1 MNTAIRPTTS
11 KPRPLPLPPELRAL
25 CGRLAVERVR
35 AQQWALA
42 AELRREQHAR
52 LAAGENPER
61 LADELRQAIAATAAR
76 PG

>member
-1 MNTAIRPTTS
+1 MNTTTKPTTP

-42 AELRREQHAR
+42 AELRREQLAR
-52 LAAGENPER
+52 IAAGENPGR
-61 LADELRQAIAATAAR
+61 LAEELRQAINAIVTR

>member
-1 MNTAIRPTTS
+1 MPTAAKLKLS
-11 KPRPLPLPPELRAL
+11 PLPPELRAL

-42 AELRREQHAR
+42 AELRQQQRTR
-52 LAAGENPER
+52 LAAGEHPDV
-61 LADELRQAIAATAAR
+61 LVDELRQAIAATAAR